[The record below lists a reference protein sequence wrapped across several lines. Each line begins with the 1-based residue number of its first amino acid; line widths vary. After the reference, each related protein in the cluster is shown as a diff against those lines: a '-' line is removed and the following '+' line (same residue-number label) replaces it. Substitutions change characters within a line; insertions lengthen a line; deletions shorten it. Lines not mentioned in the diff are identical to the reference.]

1 MNVLVLGSG
10 GREHALAW
18 KLKQSRLVKKLVCAP
33 GNPGMAQLG
42 ECVPVDLADI
52 PGLAALAE
60 KLKADLT
67 VVGPEAP
74 LVAGVADEFARRGLP
89 IVGPPKEA
97 AQLEGSKVFAKEFM
111 KRHRIPT
118 AGFTACSD
126 HGDAYVALCAVEWP
140 VVIKADGLA
149 AGKGVRIADDPDQA
163 TAIIEAFMEKGEL
176 GTAGESVVIEECLEG
191 EELSFIVLT
200 DGKTILP
207 LAPSQDHK
215 RLLDND
221 QGPNTGGLGAY
232 SDDAILDTAL
242 RARLMKEIIEPTLRG
257 LEAEGRPY
265 RGFLY
270 FGLMLTA
277 DGPRLLEFNCRMGDP
292 ECQPLVAR
300 LEGDL
305 AEALANLAAGELA
318 GTQLKWS
325 ADAAVCVVL
334 ASAGYPG
341 KPEIGKAITGI
352 EAAEKLEGVTVF
364 HAGTKTDAGK
374 LVTAGGRV
382 LGVTARGRDLRAA
395 VERAYAA
402 VDKIRFEGMHF
413 RRDIGARGLKKLH
426 ARS

>member
-1 MNVLVLGSG
+1 VNVLVLGSG
-10 GREHALAW
+10 GREHALSW
-18 KLKQSRLVKKLVCAP
+18 KLKQSRLTKKLVCAP

-42 ECVPVDLADI
+42 ECVPADLADV

-89 IVGPPKEA
+89 VVGPSKAA

-111 KRHRIPT
+111 KRHSIPT
-118 AGFTACSD
+118 ARFTACSD

-149 AGKGVRIADDPDQA
+149 AGKGVRIAQDPDEA

-176 GTAGESVVIEECLEG
+176 GAAGESVVIEECLEG

-200 DGKTILP
+200 DGQTILP
-207 LAPSQDHK
+207 LAASQDHK

-221 QGPNTGGLGAY
+221 QGPNTGGMGAY
-232 SDDAILDTAL
+232 SDDAIVDAGL
-242 RARLMKEIIEPTLRG
+242 RARLMKEIVEPTIRA

-277 DGPRLLEFNCRMGDP
+277 DGPKVLEFNCRMGDP

-305 AEALANLAAGELA
+305 AETLANLAAGKLSGA
-318 GTQLKWS
+318 QLKWS
-325 ADAAVCVVL
+325 PDAAVCVVL
-334 ASAGYPG
+334 AAAGYPG
-341 KPEIGKAITGI
+341 KPETGKAITGV
-352 EAAEKLEGVTVF
+352 EAAEKLDGVTVF
-364 HAGTKTDAGK
+364 HAGTKADAGR
-374 LVTAGGRV
+374 LVSAGGRV
-382 LGVTARGRDLRAA
+382 LGVTARGPALRDA
-395 VERAYAA
+395 VDRAYAA
-402 VDKIRFEGMHF
+402 VDKIRFDGMHF
-413 RRDIGARGLKKLH
+413 RRDIAARGLKRLE
-426 ARS
+426 ARG